1 MNVTRAR
8 ILQVLRDAAELL
20 TIAQVAERAGV
31 HPNTVRFHLDSLL
44 ASGQVEQVRAT
55 PAGPG
60 RPTILVRAVAA
71 MDRSGPQHAETL
83 AQLLLADIESR
94 PHPQEHAREA
104 GRKWGRRIAERVYA
118 DGAAPVTG
126 LVDAL
131 DELEFAPERSV
142 STQSSTR
149 SSTQIELH
157 HCPFLDF
164 TTPTGGLVCA
174 IHLGLMQGVLDG
186 SDSAMQV
193 ERLDPFVRPDLCCAH
208 LSSAS

>member
-1 MNVTRAR
+1 MSATRAT
-8 ILQVLRDAAELL
+8 ILQVLRDDAELL

-55 PAGPG
+55 PDGPG

-104 GRKWGRRIAERVYA
+104 GRRWGRRIAERVYA

-131 DELEFAPERSV
+131 DELEFAPERSK

-149 SSTQIELH
+149 IGLH

-186 SDSAMQV
+186 SDSAIRV